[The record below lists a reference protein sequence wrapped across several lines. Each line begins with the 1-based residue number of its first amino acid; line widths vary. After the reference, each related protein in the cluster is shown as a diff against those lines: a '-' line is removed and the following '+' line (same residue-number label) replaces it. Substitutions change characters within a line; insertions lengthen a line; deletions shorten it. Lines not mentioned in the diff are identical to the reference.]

1 MHIRAIDQRGTEA
14 EPSGYIIF
22 SDLARLAY
30 NRPALA
36 GLGGPQWR
44 LGGPGTT
51 TWPPVTNAHHDM
63 ALAHLDTHGT
73 KVPDVAAA

>member
-1 MHIRAIDQRGTEA
+1 MSGEPKA
-14 EPSGYIIF
+14 EPFGYIIF

-30 NRPALA
+30 TRPVLA

-51 TWPPVTNAHHDM
+51 TWPPVTDAHHDM
-63 ALAHLDTHGT
+63 ALDHLNTYGT
-73 KVPDVAAA
+73 EIPNVAAA